1 LLWKTISICEEKIMS
16 YEEEGYLIVG
26 VAPNGNTFR
35 PSDWVERIA
44 TLYARFDAN
53 QRIYYNPM
61 VKPVHAEGRRCLF
74 VARALAEQNP
84 VAYGFIMDFADSN
97 HLQVLST
104 APEALSNVA

>member
-1 LLWKTISICEEKIMS
+1 MS

-44 TLYARFDAN
+44 TLYARFDSSH
-53 QRIYYNPM
+53 RIRYNPM

-74 VARALAEQNP
+74 VSHALEQQNP
-84 VAYGFIMDFADSN
+84 VAYGFIMEFAASN
-97 HLQVLST
+97 KLLVKNT
-104 APEALSNVA
+104 TPETLSNVA